1 MLNYCL
7 EVIIWQVLLHIV
19 HLMLQVLQQHLNVVE
34 LNFLI
39 VHKHYFVVHYVFF
52 VVELLLIN
60 VLINDEFLLD
70 SQFEVLMMM
79 MMNVLDSQVL
89 HDDVYLIHV

>member
-39 VHKHYFVVHYVFF
+39 VYRYDVVVHYEFF
-52 VVELLLIN
+52 VVELLWIN
-60 VLINDEFLLD
+60 VLINDEFFYWIFKVTSEVPWWTFTNWIE
-70 SQFEVLMMM
+70 SQ
-79 MMNVLDSQVL
+79 
-89 HDDVYLIHV
+89 